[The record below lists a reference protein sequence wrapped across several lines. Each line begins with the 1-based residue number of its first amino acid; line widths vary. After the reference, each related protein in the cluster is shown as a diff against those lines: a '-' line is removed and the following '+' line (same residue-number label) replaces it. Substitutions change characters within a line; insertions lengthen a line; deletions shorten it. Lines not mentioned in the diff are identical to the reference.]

1 MENIA
6 LFAGNS
12 TATVDGGK
20 LYLSDSFNN
29 CYTPLEITFLSGFTK
44 QAGTLG
50 TSRQITVTPASAANN
65 TDYKLQLTA
74 IKNDITSPFGPG
86 VDTDLFVYTS
96 DASASISEIVDGLCA
111 AIVPGLPAATNSGS
125 ANGYTVTKTGA
136 SGSRT
141 AFVITTTVTAEFDFS
156 GQSLSGSLITVVNT
170 TAVYVAP
177 VGVGATLA
185 LLGVPGATAGV
196 LYTVYK
202 SQLSKPKVTSPG
214 IDSVPVT
221 LYFAAGSTGITAM
234 DAFIASPFTSP
245 ATYNL

>member
-12 TATVDGGK
+12 VASVDGGK
-20 LYLSDSFNN
+20 LYLTDSFNN

-44 QAGTLG
+44 QVGSLG
-50 TSRQITVTPASAANN
+50 TSRQITITPVAANN

-74 IKNDITSPFGPG
+74 IKNDITSPFGPA
-86 VDTDLFVYTS
+86 VDNRLFVYTS
-96 DASASISEIVDGLCA
+96 DASATVSEIVDGLCA
-111 AIVPGLPAATNSGS
+111 AIVPGLAAATNSGS
-125 ANGYTVTKTGA
+125 ASGYTVTKTGVA
-136 SGSRT
+136 GSRT
-141 AFVITTTVTAEFDFS
+141 AFVITTVVTAEFDFS
-156 GQSLSGSLITVVNT
+156 GQSLVGSLIGVVNT
-170 TAVYVAP
+170 TAVYAAP

-185 LLGVPGATAGV
+185 AIGIPGATAGV

-214 IDSVPVT
+214 IDSVPVS

-234 DAFIASPFTSP
+234 DSFIAAPFTTP
-245 ATYNL
+245 AYNL